1 MFIERGGRMAPH
13 GPDWHDYIDGHSD
26 ACASERFALQVRK
39 GLNPVRTSFA
49 KIIGSSHAA
58 KCPPVS
64 GLLK

>member
-1 MFIERGGRMAPH
+1 MTEPNDER
-13 GPDWHDYIDGHSD
+13 SD
-26 ACASERFALQVRK
+26 ACASERFAHYARK

-58 KCPPVS
+58 KWPPVS

>member
-1 MFIERGGRMAPH
+1 MRFDPAIQLLNFRVARMLLTPGKKVVEERVAF
-13 GPDWHDYIDGHSD
+13 Y
-26 ACASERFALQVRK
+26 ARK
-39 GLNPVRTSFA
+39 DLNPVRTSFA